1 MQDPS
6 IEFLCDLVA
15 IDSVNPS
22 LVPGGAGEEEAAQA
36 AAHRMRRSGL
46 DVQIED
52 VVKGR
57 PNVVGVL
64 EGRSRGPTLMFCGH
78 LDTVGVIG
86 MAAPFNPVER
96 DGRLYG
102 RGAQDMKGGLAAMIS
117 AAESIAK
124 NGGLKSGRLI
134 VAGVI
139 DEEYKSIGAN
149 ALVHSWQADA
159 AVITEPTDMVIG
171 IGHKGYQWVEVET
184 RGRAAHGSRPT
195 EGRDAIL
202 RMGRVLTRLEALS
215 RQLQSKHA
223 HPVLGTGSLHAS
235 LIEGGRELS
244 TYPDHC
250 SLQMERRTI
259 VGEPDDTALREVEE
273 ILDSLRQED
282 AEFEGAARMLFAQ
295 PPYET
300 PPEHS
305 LPQLLEDAMSG
316 LGNKTCR
323 SGMTFW
329 TDAAILG
336 KAGIPTVIFGPGGAG
351 LHGLN
356 EYVIVEEVIICR
368 NALVELARE
377 FCSQ

>member
-6 IEFLCDLVA
+6 IKFLCDLVA

-22 LVPGGAGEEEAAQA
+22 LVPGGAGEAAVAQA

-64 EGRSRGPTLMFCGH
+64 EGRSQGPTLMFCGH

-86 MAAPFNPVER
+86 MTEPFNPVER
-96 DGRLYG
+96 DGKLYG

-117 AAESIAK
+117 AAESIA
-124 NGGLKSGRLI
+124 NSGGLESGRLV

-139 DEEYKSIGAN
+139 DEEFKSLGAD
-149 ALVHSWQADA
+149 ALVKSWKADA

-184 RGRAAHGSRPT
+184 QGRAAHGSRPT

-202 RMGRVLTRLEALS
+202 RMGRVLARLESLS
-215 RQLQSKHA
+215 QQLQLKHA
-223 HPVLGTGSLHAS
+223 HPIVGRASLHAS

-259 VGEPDDTALREVEE
+259 VGEPEDVALREVEE
-273 ILDSLRQED
+273 ILDSLRRED
-282 AEFEGAARMLFAQ
+282 GEFEGTASMLFGQ

-300 PPEHS
+300 PPDHA
-305 LPQLLEDAMSG
+305 LPQLLEDAMG
-316 LGNKTCR
+316 RLGGRTNR

-351 LHGLN
+351 LHGLD
-356 EYVIVEEVIICR
+356 EHVIVAEVIICR
-368 NALVELARE
+368 DALIELARD
-377 FCSQ
+377 FCSR

>member
-6 IEFLCDLVA
+6 IRFLCELVA

-22 LVPGGAGEEEAAQA
+22 LVPGGAGEAEIAQA
-36 AAHRMRRSGL
+36 AAHRMRLSGL
-46 DVQIED
+46 DVQIEEI
-52 VVKGR
+52 VKGR

-64 EGRSRGPTLMFCGH
+64 EGRSQGPALMFCGH

-86 MAAPFNPVER
+86 MTEPFNPIER
-96 DGRLYG
+96 DGKLYG
-102 RGAQDMKGGLAAMIS
+102 RGTQDMKGGLAAMIS

-124 NGGLKSGRLI
+124 SGGLKSGRLI

-139 DEEYKSIGAN
+139 DEEYKSLGAD
-149 ALVHSWQADA
+149 ALVKSWRADA
-159 AVITEPTDMVIG
+159 AVITEPTDMIIG

-184 RGRAAHGSRPT
+184 KGRAAHGSRPA

-202 RMGRVLTRLEALS
+202 RMGRVLARLESLS
-215 RQLQSKHA
+215 RQLQSKRA
-223 HPVLGTGSLHAS
+223 HPVLGTASLHTS

-259 VGEPDDTALREVEE
+259 VGEPEDTALREVEE
-273 ILDSLRQED
+273 ILDSLKQED
-282 AEFEGAARMLFAQ
+282 EEFEATARMLFGQ
-295 PPYET
+295 PPYEA
-300 PPEHS
+300 PREHA
-305 LPQLLEDAMSG
+305 LPRLLEDAMSK
-316 LGNKTCR
+316 LGSKTSR

-336 KAGIPTVIFGPGGAG
+336 RAGIPTVIFGPGGAG

-356 EYVIVEEVIICR
+356 EYVIVEEVVICR
-368 NALVELARE
+368 NALIELARE

>member
-6 IEFLCDLVA
+6 IKFLYDLVA

-22 LVPGGAGEEEAAQA
+22 LVPGGAGEAAVAQA
-36 AAHRMRRSGL
+36 VAHRMRMSGL

-64 EGRSRGPTLMFCGH
+64 EGRSQGPTLMFCGH
-78 LDTVGVIG
+78 LDTVGVMG
-86 MAAPFNPVER
+86 MTEPFNPVER
-96 DGRLYG
+96 DGKLYG
-102 RGAQDMKGGLAAMIS
+102 RGTQDMKGGLAAMIS
-117 AAESIAK
+117 AAESIA
-124 NGGLKSGRLI
+124 NSGGLESGRLV

-139 DEEYKSIGAN
+139 DEEFKSLGAD
-149 ALVHSWQADA
+149 ALVKSWKADA

-184 RGRAAHGSRPT
+184 KGRAAHGSRPT

-202 RMGRVLTRLEALS
+202 RMGRILTCLESLS
-215 RQLQSKHA
+215 RQLQSKRA
-223 HPVLGTGSLHAS
+223 HPILGTASLHAS

-259 VGEPDDTALREVEE
+259 VGEPEDIALREVEE
-273 ILDSLRQED
+273 ILDSLGQED
-282 AEFEGAARMLFAQ
+282 EEFEGTAKMLFGQ

-300 PPEHS
+300 PPDHA
-305 LPQLLEDAMSG
+305 LPQLLEDAMG
-316 LGNKTCR
+316 KLGRRTSR

-351 LHGLN
+351 LHGLH
-356 EYVIVEEVIICR
+356 EHVIVEQVIICR
-368 NALVELARE
+368 NALIELARE
-377 FCSQ
+377 FCSR

>member
-1 MQDPS
+1 MQDHS
-6 IEFLCDLVA
+6 IKLLRELVA

-22 LVPGGAGEEEAAQA
+22 LVPGGAGEEEVAQA
-36 AAHRMRRSGL
+36 VAHQMRSAGL
-46 DVQIED
+46 DVQLEH
-52 VVKGR
+52 VVEGR

-64 EGRSRGPTLMFCGH
+64 EGRSAGPTLMFCGH

-86 MAAPFNPVER
+86 MSAPFNPVER

-102 RGAQDMKGGLAAMIS
+102 RGAQDMKGGVAAMIS
-117 AAESIAK
+117 AAESIARS
-124 NGGLKSGRLI
+124 GGLKSGRLI
-134 VAGVI
+134 IAGVI
-139 DEEYKSIGAN
+139 DEEYKSLGAET
-149 ALVHSWQADA
+149 LVKSWRADA

-184 RGRAAHGSRPT
+184 RGRAAHGSRPE

-202 RMGRVLTRLEALS
+202 RMGRVLTRLDALG
-215 RQLQSKHA
+215 RRLQSKA
-223 HPVLGTGSLHAS
+223 PHPILGTASLHAS

-250 SLQMERRTI
+250 SLKMERRTI
-259 VGEPDDTALREVEE
+259 IGEPENAALIEVEG
-273 ILDSLRQED
+273 ILDSLREED
-282 AEFEGAARMLFAQ
+282 AEFEGSAKMLFGQ

-300 PPEHS
+300 PPDHP
-305 LPQLLEDAMSG
+305 LPQFIEDAMGRLESRT
-316 LGNKTCR
+316 NR

-336 KAGIPTVIFGPGGAG
+336 KAGIPTVVFGPGGAG

-356 EYVIVEEVIICR
+356 EYVLVEEVIICR
-368 NALVELARE
+368 NALIELARE
-377 FCSQ
+377 FCSR